1 MRRPAAAAALAALA
15 TLLTFTSPAQARDC
29 PKAVGAQAAIVME
42 ATTGIVVCER
52 QADKRLSIG
61 STTKLMTALVT
72 LENAKLSETFT
83 ASDYR
88 PAPIES
94 QIRLNPGERMKV
106 SDLLRG
112 LLLESGN
119 DAAVA
124 LAEGV
129 SGTRKKFYRE
139 MNRRARQ
146 LELENTHFTNEIG
159 LDQEGNYSSA
169 RDLVL
174 LARVLR
180 ENKFFSKVVDS
191 PVGTLKTGDHPRTFR
206 NRNKLVARYPWIDG
220 VKTGHTR
227 GAGYVL
233 VGSGSRNGIQLIS
246 AVLGTPSEAAR
257 DNDTMALLNWALP
270 KFQRVRAVV
279 AGKVAAKVPIRD
291 RPGATLNL
299 APDRTVRRI
308 IERGKRDEI
317 TTTVVAPDVVEGP
330 IRAGQR
336 LGKIEVRQAG
346 TLVATVALVAKSAV
360 PEPTPA
366 EKAKTWAARPYV
378 VVGLAVLFVGT
389 VLLVTRRARTSRRR
403 PNRREAPRAA

>member
-1 MRRPAAAAALAALA
+1 VRRPAAAAALAALA
-15 TLLTFTSPAQARDC
+15 ALLTFTQPAQARDC
-29 PKAVGAQAAIVME
+29 PQSVGAQAAIVIE
-42 ATTGIVVCER
+42 ASTGVVACER

-180 ENKFFSKVVDS
+180 ENTFFSKIVDS

-206 NRNKLVARYPWIDG
+206 NRNTLVGRYPWVNG

-233 VGSGSRNGIQLIS
+233 VGSGSRKGIQLIT
-246 AVLGTPSEAAR
+246 AVLGTSSEAAR

-279 AGKVAAKVPIRD
+279 EGKVLAKVPIRD
-291 RPGATLNL
+291 RQGATLSL

-308 IERGKRDEI
+308 IERGTRDEI
-317 TTTVVAPDVVEGP
+317 TTTVVAPDVVDGP
-330 IRAGQR
+330 IRSGQR
-336 LGKIEVRQAG
+336 LGKVEVRQDG

-360 PEPTPA
+360 PAPTPA
-366 EKAKTWAARPYV
+366 EKAKAWAARPYV
-378 VVGLAVLFVGT
+378 VVGLALLLVGT
-389 VLLVTRRARTSRRR
+389 VLFVTRRARTSRRR